1 MTRENAPCKN
11 RCLIKAGLAIGF
23 VMAGGLGRAETTRE
37 LRDGKYWIDVPQGE
51 TYTLAESD
59 VDVLVPDEGAQPE
72 LWKIGPGTLEMTTNG
87 LANCAK
93 MMSYNADI
101 YATNGLLRTLSE
113 YALGNYTKNT
123 TTEKSQTFI
132 WPGAAYDNGYQ
143 RDEQATGGA
152 TVGITQREMIH
163 IAGNGFGDYS
173 ALNETEG
180 NHIMIGKVTL
190 DGDARV
196 GKSPKNTQIRYH
208 ELNFN
213 GYTITSGGNLGFGSL
228 PVANVPAVPLVISS
242 GHLLT
247 FTGAGITGMA
257 PGPVIR
263 FENDAQ
269 LSMDGMNTAEFYWGL
284 NFVSNGT
291 IRAQTSPSKQSVATN
306 TWNGPISV
314 GPGGKLKIAFNASSR
329 PMTLNRE
336 VVGGCEMELTNDGT
350 LTLGNARH
358 RIRRL
363 IMNGANRKLRLPEGF
378 VLEVQ
383 SFYANGAEKP
393 EGDYTSANLANIVS
407 GTVRVNPDFPVHP
420 LSQAG
425 EDYTVT
431 GFGSAT
437 PPQVTTGA
445 SGNCSIF
452 AEGTVYAEMTFTGLD
467 AILSKARFRVD
478 ASAATSIT
486 YVAESTWT
494 STNGLRGVSQWKN
507 VNSPGV
513 ELRFNN
519 FTLTGEWSASK
530 NAYHRYVS
538 AYPTVQDYTVNGV
551 TRPYID
557 LGEFYGDMDTSERY
571 YDNAF
576 SPSPTTAAM
585 TSKTY
590 WNGELVGLEYH
601 VVFGDAH
608 PNPTNANRM
617 AIFGRNNCFTYNDP
631 DYMPGRRGAGGKLFA
646 QTDKTTEAF
655 RDGRIWADNVATNS
669 TYTPEWDDVHVYT
682 VIPTNAFMGATHAD
696 YDRLLT
702 IGVDSYARY
711 GGARYGELLVY
722 SGATNTAA
730 ERFRIDAYLMRKW
743 VGRGLGAEMAFET
756 VTLTNGA
763 TLSMSCPA
771 YADVGSCYRIGT
783 LKGDGT
789 LSVDAK
795 DALVVEN
802 LAFAFTDRESCESIS
817 TAAPLTL
824 ADNGTITITMPVEPC
839 PKEGVYTLF
848 TAPNAAN
855 IEALDAWTVVC
866 PEKGIRV
873 KRAGNVLTAEV
884 SSGFMVIMR

>member
-1 MTRENAPCKN
+1 MEN
-11 RCLIKAGLAIGF
+11 RWLIKAGLVIGLTT
-23 VMAGGLGRAETTRE
+23 VAGYGKAETTRE
-37 LRDGKYWIDVPQGE
+37 LRDGKYWINVPAGE

-72 LWKIGPGTLEMTTNG
+72 LWKIGAGTLEMTTNG
-87 LANCAK
+87 LSNCAK

-113 YALGNYTKNT
+113 YALGNYTKNA

-163 IAGNGFGDYS
+163 IAGNGFGDYG
-173 ALNETEG
+173 ALNETVG

-190 DGDARV
+190 DDDARV
-196 GKSPKNTQIRYH
+196 GKSGSGTSIRYH
-208 ELNFN
+208 KLNFN
-213 GYTITSGGNLGFGSL
+213 GHTITSGGNLGLGSL
-228 PVANVPAVPLVISS
+228 PVENVPAVPLVISS
-242 GHLLT
+242 GLGLT

-269 LSMDGMNTAEFYWGL
+269 FAMDGMNTEEFYWGL
-284 NFVSNGT
+284 SFVSNGT
-291 IRAQTSPSKQSVATN
+291 IRAQNKPSRPSVATN

-314 GPGGKLKIAFNASSR
+314 GPGGKLKIAFNASDR

-393 EGDYTSANLANIVS
+393 EGDYTSAELANILS
-407 GTVRVNPDFPVHP
+407 GMVRVNPDFPVHGA
-420 LSQAG
+420 SQAG

-431 GFGSAT
+431 AVGSAAA
-437 PPQVTTGA
+437 PQVTVGS

-452 AEGTVYAEMTFTGLD
+452 ASGTADAEMTFTGLD
-467 AILSKARFRVD
+467 AILGKARFRVD

-513 ELRFNN
+513 ALRFNN
-519 FTLTGEWSASK
+519 FTLTGEWNASMQI
-530 NAYHRYVS
+530 YRRYVS

-557 LGEFYGDMDTSERY
+557 LGELYGDMDTSERY
-571 YDNAF
+571 YNNAF
-576 SPSPTTAAM
+576 STSPTTAAM
-585 TSKTY
+585 QATKLDS
-590 WNGELVGLEYH
+590 NEGELAGLEYH

-617 AIFGRNNCFTYNDP
+617 ALFGRGNCYSGDP
-631 DYMPGRRGAGGKLFA
+631 SEFMPGRRGADGKLFA
-646 QTDKTTEAF
+646 QRDATTDAF

-669 TYTPEWDDVHVYT
+669 TYTPDWGDVHVYT
-682 VIPTNAFMGATHAD
+682 VIPTNAFSGTTHAN
-696 YDRLLT
+696 YRMIYT

-730 ERFRIDAYLMRKW
+730 ERLRIDAYLMRKW
-743 VGRGLGAEMAFET
+743 VGKGLGAEMAFET

-763 TLSMSCPA
+763 TLTMSCPA

-783 LKGDGT
+783 LKGDGVV
-789 LSVDAK
+789 SVDAK
-795 DALVVEN
+795 DAIVVEN
-802 LAFAFTDRESCESIS
+802 LAFAFTDREICESIS
-817 TAAPLTL
+817 TAAPLTF
-824 ADNGTITITMPVEPC
+824 ADNGTITITLPGGRS
-839 PKEGVYTLF
+839 PKKGVYTLF
-848 TAPNAAN
+848 TASNAAN

-866 PEKGIRV
+866 PEKGVRIKRV
-873 KRAGNVLTAEV
+873 GYELTAEV
-884 SSGFMVIMR
+884 SSGFMIIMR